1 MQKRTNLYLILIL
14 LSLKSNSQNN
24 TLYSQKEEIYGRKDG
39 MALTMVVTTPKKLN
53 INRAIIYVI
62 SGGYTSKYDWIND
75 TTFKDI
81 PNFTTMSLE
90 YLKRGYTVFFVL
102 PASTPGYS
110 ANESVADI
118 QKAVQH
124 IRFYSKKYQ
133 IDPGHIGITGASSGG
148 NLSLLMGT
156 IEAKSDKTSTQP
168 ILKVSSK
175 VQAVAVFYPVTDMVN
190 YRVENHP
197 FIKDSFIVMGF
208 KSMKLES
215 ALDFK
220 ELNDSTNKYERIT
233 GDERISAILKRMSP
247 IYFVDSTC
255 APTMI
260 YHGDNDPVVPI
271 QQSITFVEALR
282 SYKVPAKLL
291 VKKGEGH
298 GWNDMINDIKV
309 FADWFDEY
317 LR

>member
-1 MQKRTNLYLILIL
+1 MQKKSILYLVLIFF
-14 LSLKSNSQNN
+14 SLNSNAQNKN
-24 TLYSQKEEIYGRKDG
+24 LYSQKEEIYGRKDG

-53 INRAIIYVI
+53 IHRAIIYVI
-62 SGGYTSKYDWIND
+62 SGGYTSKYSWIND

-90 YLKRGYTVFFVL
+90 LVKRGYTVFFVL

-118 QKAVQH
+118 QKAVQF

-156 IEAKSDKTSTQP
+156 IEAKSNKISTDP
-168 ILKVSSK
+168 IVNVASR
-175 VQAVAVFYPVTDMVN
+175 VQAVACFYPVTDMLN
-190 YRVENHP
+190 YREENRP
-197 FIKDSFIVMGF
+197 FSKDSVIVSEY
-208 KSMKLES
+208 KIMKIGS

-233 GDERISAILKRMSP
+233 GDERISAILKKMSP
-247 IYFVDSTC
+247 IYFVDSMS
-255 APTMI
+255 APTLI

-271 QQSITFVEALR
+271 QQSISFVETL
-282 SYKVPAKLL
+282 KLCHVPAKLL
-291 VKKGEGH
+291 IKKGEGH
-298 GWNDMINDIKV
+298 GWNDMINDIKL

>member
-1 MQKRTNLYLILIL
+1 MQKKTILYLMLIL
-14 LSLKSNSQNN
+14 FSLISNAQNN
-24 TLYSQKEEIYGRKDG
+24 NLYSQKEEIYGRKDG
-39 MALTMVVTTPKKLN
+39 MALTMLVTTPEKLN

-62 SGGYTSKYDWIND
+62 SGGYTSKYSWIND
-75 TTFKDI
+75 TTFKGI

-90 YLKRGYTVFFVL
+90 LLKRGYTVFFVL

-118 QKAVQH
+118 QKAVQF

-133 IDPGHIGITGASSGG
+133 IDPDHIGITGASSGG

-156 IEAKSDKTSTQP
+156 IEAKSNKISTDP
-168 ILKVSSK
+168 ISNVSSK
-175 VQAVAVFYPVTDMVN
+175 VQAVACFYPVTDMVN
-190 YRVENHP
+190 YREKNRP
-197 FIKDSFIVMGF
+197 FIRDSFIVIEY
-208 KSMKLES
+208 KSMKIES
-215 ALDFK
+215 ALEFK

-233 GDERISAILKRMSP
+233 GDERVLAILKKMSP
-247 IYFVDSTC
+247 IYFVDSTS

-271 QQSITFVEALR
+271 QQSISFVEKLK
-282 SYKVPAKLL
+282 SCHVPAKLL
-291 VKKGEGH
+291 IKKGEEH
-298 GWNDMINDIKV
+298 GWNDMTNDIKL